1 MAYKFTGEAGAAL
14 AFLIGYLA
22 VFAWMLFAYLTH
34 RIKWRSR
41 YSLLFFHVTIR
52 LASQASGI
60 GFGVL
65 GFANTNLFLAFL
77 ILGAE
82 GYFSLV
88 LCTFRFVISW
98 HQHNT
103 PSGESWLEPRDKPG
117 SNKRLKVLVFLFLGP
132 LAFIVYHDNPMV
144 FFHSVLILANAAIV
158 VGGSYLAGADYSDPN
173 LPDTKRRLQI
183 SKITRTAGQSVFLA
197 GNAALLIIILVT
209 MRNNRRDGDSRRKKG
224 TVHPTLWLLFIAW
237 FPLIVRGI
245 FGILQAAV
253 FSLSYYNPDNYSATG
268 FTPRFTA
275 IEYFLGVLTEWIAC
289 VLLNLT
295 YLTSRHDPK
304 KRDVAIDAP
313 GSNEALGVS
322 EQKGSL
328 VREMDKE
335 GQIESQNRTERGSE

>member
-1 MAYKFTGEAGAAL
+1 
-14 AFLIGYLA
+14 
-22 VFAWMLFAYLTH
+22 
-34 RIKWRSR
+34 
-41 YSLLFFHVTIR
+41 
-52 LASQASGI
+52 
-60 GFGVL
+60 
-65 GFANTNLFLAFL
+65 
-77 ILGAE
+77 
-82 GYFSLV
+82 V

-209 MRNNRRDGDSRRKKG
+209 IRNNRRDGDSRRKKG

-253 FSLSYYNPDNYSATG
+253 FSVRLRNS
-268 FTPRFTA
+268 FTV
-275 IEYFLGVLTEWIAC
+275 Y
-289 VLLNLT
+289 
-295 YLTSRHDPK
+295 PK
-304 KRDVAIDAP
+304 ADFP
-313 GSNEALGVS
+313 F
-322 EQKGSL
+322 
-328 VREMDKE
+328 
-335 GQIESQNRTERGSE
+335 

>member
-1 MAYKFTGEAGAAL
+1 MSHKFTGEAGAAL
-14 AFLIGYLA
+14 TFLIGYL
-22 VFAWMLFAYLTH
+22 VIFGWMIFAYATN

-52 LASQASGI
+52 LASQACGV

-65 GFANTNLFLAFL
+65 QFANMNLFLAYL

-98 HQHNT
+98 HQHNLA
-103 PSGESWLEPRDKPG
+103 SGESWLEPRDTANT
-117 SNKRLKVLVFLFLGP
+117 NKVRKFLVFLFLGP

-144 FFHSVLILANAAIV
+144 FFHSALILANVAIV
-158 VGGSYLAGADYSDPN
+158 VGGSYLAGADYTQPN

-183 SKITRTAGQSVFLA
+183 SKITRTAGQSVFLT
-197 GNAALLIIILVT
+197 GNALLFIIILVT
-209 MRNNRRDGDSRRKKG
+209 MRNNRRDGDARKKRG
-224 TVHPTLWLLFIAW
+224 SVHPTLWLLFIAW

-245 FGILQAAV
+245 FGILQASV
-253 FSLSYYNPDNYSATG
+253 FSLSYYDPDNYGATG
-268 FTPRFTA
+268 FTPRFTI
-275 IEYFLGVLTEWIAC
+275 IEYLLGVLTEWLAC

-304 KRDVAIDAP
+304 KQAAP
-313 GSNEALGVS
+313 GTGKEGVS
-322 EQKGSL
+322 LADQEGRGEATTDREKQK
-328 VREMDKE
+328 EI
-335 GQIESQNRTERGSE
+335 QT